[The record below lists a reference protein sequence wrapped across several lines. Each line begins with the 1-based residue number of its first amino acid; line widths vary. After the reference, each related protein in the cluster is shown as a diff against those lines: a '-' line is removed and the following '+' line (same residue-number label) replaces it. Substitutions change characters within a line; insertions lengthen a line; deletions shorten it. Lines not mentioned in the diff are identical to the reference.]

1 MVRPRNNANER
12 MRSIRIM
19 MRALMLVAVVTVTFE
34 EAAAFAPSGRSNQ
47 RPTRRKNGL
56 SPDSS
61 PIHWSSTRWGVGGIE
76 PIGGL
81 FPDRATS
88 GSRTRLHAERQQT
101 RTEIK
106 AETKEDEENPSVP
119 AIVDDIDESLSSAQ
133 SSPQSSSSIKNWLQ
147 DTILLG
153 LEPTPE
159 ILAIVTIY
167 FVEGAVGL
175 AQLAKTYLLKDQL
188 HLGPA
193 EMSALSGI
201 FVLPWTIK
209 PLYGFLSDGLPLY
222 GYRRKSYLIAAGLT
236 GGLSYALLGYSPFW
250 DSLETSTAVAGTCV
264 ALILSSACIAVS
276 DVVAD
281 GIVVTR
287 TRKESANNP
296 ALAGSLQSLCWGS
309 SAIGALLASY
319 YSGSLI
325 ETLGNRGVF
334 GLTAALPL
342 LVALIAIGVD
352 EERVDSEG
360 STTANFLSGVQTQA
374 ETLWGA
380 LQQQAI
386 WRPALFLFLWR
397 ATPTS
402 DGAFF
407 YFMTDDLHLGPE
419 FMGRIQLV
427 GAAAG
432 LAGVWLYQQFFR
444 NVNIKDLLFWS
455 TIISFPLG
463 LIPLLLITHTNQA
476 LGIPD
481 TALIYGD
488 DVVLSALGRIT
499 FMPTLVLAARLCPP
513 GVEAVLFATLM
524 SSFNG
529 AGTLGTEIGAAL
541 TKLLG
546 VTDTN
551 FDNLGLLTV
560 ICNVSSLFPL
570 FFIGWLEETGGEDME
585 GTTDTADTSIVD
597 VTHNGDEGS

>member
-1 MVRPRNNANER
+1 MERPRIANGS
-12 MRSIRIM
+12 MRSFRKMIRN
-19 MRALMLVAVVTVTFE
+19 LLVVAFMPVTFE
-34 EAAAFAPSGRSNQ
+34 EASAFAPSARVKQ
-47 RPTRRKNGL
+47 RPTRSKNGI
-56 SPDSS
+56 SPDSP
-61 PIHWSSTRWGVGGIE
+61 PIHWSSTRWDVGVGGGE
-76 PIGGL
+76 PIRGL
-81 FPDRATS
+81 FLNRDA
-88 GSRTRLHAERQQT
+88 RTRLHAERQQT
-101 RTEIK
+101 RSESK
-106 AETKEDEENPSVP
+106 SETKEDEEKML
-119 AIVDDIDESLSSAQ
+119 VDTDDSFSIG
-133 SSPQSSSSIKNWLQ
+133 QSSSSIKNFLQ

-167 FVEGAVGL
+167 FVEGAIGL
-175 AQLAKTYLLKDQL
+175 ASLAETYLLKDQL

-209 PLYGFLSDGLPLY
+209 PLYGFLSDGLPLF
-222 GYRRKSYLIAAGLT
+222 GFRRKSYLIMAGVI
-236 GGLSYALLGYSPFW
+236 GGSSYAALGYSPFW
-250 DSLETSTAVAGTCV
+250 DSLETSTAVAGTCA

-287 TRKESANNP
+287 TRKESAENP

-309 SAIGALLASY
+309 SAIGALFAASC
-319 YSGSLI
+319 SGSLI
-325 ETLGNRGVF
+325 ESVGNRGVF

-342 LVALIAIGVD
+342 LVALIAVGVD
-352 EERVDSEG
+352 EERVVSED
-360 STTANFLSGVQTQA
+360 STTAIFLNGALKQA
-374 ETLWGA
+374 ETLWEA
-380 LQQQAI
+380 LQLPAI
-386 WRPALFLFLWR
+386 WRPALFLFIWQ

-427 GAAAG
+427 GAATS
-432 LAGVWLYQQFFR
+432 LVGVWLYQQFFS
-444 NVNIKDLLFWS
+444 NVNIKNLLFWS

-488 DVVLSALGRIT
+488 DVVLSALGQIT

-529 AGTLGTEIGAAL
+529 AGTLGTELGAAL
-541 TKLLG
+541 TKLMG
-546 VTDTN
+546 VTETN

-570 FFIGWLEETGGEDME
+570 FFIGWLDETGENDME
-585 GTTDTADTSIVD
+585 ITADTMDTTVLD
-597 VTHNGDEGS
+597 ATNNGDDVH

>member
-1 MVRPRNNANER
+1 MERPRNANGR
-12 MRSIRIM
+12 MRSFRSI
-19 MRALMLVAVVTVTFE
+19 MRALLVVAVMTVTFH
-34 EAAAFAPSGRSNQ
+34 EAAAFSPNARSNQ
-47 RPTRRKNGL
+47 RPTKRKNGL
-56 SPDSS
+56 SPDSP
-61 PIHWSSTRWGVGGIE
+61 PIKCWPSTKWG
-76 PIGGL
+76 
-81 FPDRATS
+81 D
-88 GSRTRLHAERQQT
+88 SRTPLHAERQQT
-101 RTEIK
+101 RTELTS
-106 AETKEDEENPSVP
+106 ETEKGEDK
-119 AIVDDIDESLSSAQ
+119 IVVDTDDPLSSM
-133 SSPQSSSSIKNWLQ
+133 QSSSSIKNFLQ

-153 LEPTPE
+153 IEPTSE

-167 FVEGAVGL
+167 FVEGAIGIASL
-175 AQLAKTYLLKDQL
+175 AETYLLKDQL

-193 EMSALSGI
+193 EMSALSGL

-209 PLYGFLSDGLPLY
+209 PVYGFISDGLPMF
-222 GYRRKSYLIAAGLT
+222 GFRRKSYLIAAGFI
-236 GGLSYALLGYSPFW
+236 GGLSYAALGYSPFW
-250 DSLETSTAVAGTCV
+250 DSLDTSTAVAGTCV

-287 TRKESANNP
+287 TRKESAKNP

-309 SAIGALLASY
+309 SAIGALLASSF
-319 YSGSLI
+319 SGSLI
-325 ETLGNRGVF
+325 ESVGNRGVF

-352 EERVDSEG
+352 EEKVVSEG
-360 STTANFLSGVQTQA
+360 STTANFLIGAQTQA

-380 LQQQAI
+380 LQLPAI
-386 WRPALFLFLWR
+386 WRPALFLFIWQ

-427 GAAAG
+427 GAATS
-432 LAGVWLYQQFFR
+432 LVGVWLYQQFFS

-455 TIISFPLG
+455 TIVSFPLG

-488 DVVLSALGRIT
+488 DVVLSALGQIT

-529 AGTLGTEIGAAL
+529 AGTLGTELGAAL

-546 VTDTN
+546 VTETN

-570 FFIGWLEETGGEDME
+570 FFIGWLDETGGEDKE
-585 GTTDTADTSIVD
+585 GTRDTLDTTFLDATPKGDD
-597 VTHNGDEGS
+597 VH

>member
-1 MVRPRNNANER
+1 MG
-12 MRSIRIM
+12 SIRNM
-19 MRALMLVAVVTVTFE
+19 MRALFVVAVVTVTFE
-34 EAAAFAPSGRSNQ
+34 EAAAFTPSARSNQ
-47 RPTRRKNGL
+47 LPTRRFYGI
-56 SPDSS
+56 SPDSP
-61 PIHWSSTRWGVGGIE
+61 PIQCWPSTRWG
-76 PIGGL
+76 IGGKEQIGDPFL
-81 FPDRATS
+81 NRDI
-88 GSRTRLHAERQQT
+88 RTRLHAERQQT
-101 RTEIK
+101 RSEIK
-106 AETKEDEENPSVP
+106 TETKEDEEK
-119 AIVDDIDESLSSAQ
+119 IVADTDDCV
-133 SSPQSSSSIKNWLQ
+133 QSSSSIKSFLQ

-167 FVEGAVGL
+167 FVEGAIGL
-175 AQLAKTYLLKDQL
+175 ASLAETYLLKDQL

-193 EMSALSGI
+193 ELSALSGL

-209 PLYGFLSDGLPLY
+209 PLYGFLSDGLPLF
-222 GYRRKSYLIAAGLT
+222 GFRRKSYLIMAGVI
-236 GGLSYALLGYSPFW
+236 GGLSYAALGYSPFW
-250 DSLETSTAVAGTCV
+250 DSLETGTAVAGTCA

-287 TRKESANNP
+287 TRKESAENP

-309 SAIGALLASY
+309 SAIGALLAASC
-319 YSGSLI
+319 SASLI
-325 ETLGNRGVF
+325 ESVGNRGVF
-334 GLTAALPL
+334 ALTAALPL

-352 EERVDSEG
+352 EEKVISDR
-360 STTANFLSGVQTQA
+360 STTANFISGAQTQA

-380 LQQQAI
+380 LQEQAI
-386 WRPALFLFLWR
+386 WRPALFLFLWQ
-397 ATPTS
+397 ATPSS

-407 YFMTDDLHLGPE
+407 YFMTDELHLGPE

-427 GAAAG
+427 GAATS
-432 LAGVWLYQQFFR
+432 LVGVWLYQQFFC
-444 NVNIKDLLFWS
+444 NVKIKDLLFWS
-455 TIISFPLG
+455 TIVSFPLG

-488 DVVLSALGRIT
+488 DVVLSALGQIT

-529 AGTLGTEIGAAL
+529 AGTLGTELGAAL

-560 ICNVSSLFPL
+560 ICNMSSLFPL
-570 FFIGWLEETGGEDME
+570 FFIGWLDETVGEDVE
-585 GTTDTADTSIVD
+585 ATADTTEYTVVD
-597 VTHNGDEGS
+597 VTNNGDDIQ

>member
-1 MVRPRNNANER
+1 
-12 MRSIRIM
+12 MRS
-19 MRALMLVAVVTVTFE
+19 LLVVAVVSVACQ
-34 EAAAFAPSGRSNQ
+34 EAAAFSPSTSRSNQ
-47 RPTRRKNGL
+47 RPTRRRNVISRD
-56 SPDSS
+56 SPSV
-61 PIHWSSTRWGVGGIE
+61 HWPSARWG
-76 PIGGL
+76 IGGEEPSICFFL
-81 FPDRATS
+81 NRVTS
-88 GSRTRLHAERQQT
+88 GFQTRLHAGQQQT
-101 RTEIK
+101 PTGTES
-106 AETKEDEENPSVP
+106 ETKEHEENPTVP
-119 AIVDDIDESLSSAQ
+119 AMAVDTDDSLSSAQ
-133 SSPQSSSSIKNWLQ
+133 SSTSSSSIKNWLQ
-147 DTILLG
+147 YTVLLG

-167 FVEGAVGL
+167 FVEGAIGLAGL
-175 AQLAKTYLLKDQL
+175 AQTYLLKDQL

-193 EMSALSGI
+193 EMSALSGL

-209 PLYGFLSDGLPLY
+209 PVYGFLSDGLPLF
-222 GYRRKSYLIAAGLT
+222 GFKRKSYLIAAGLT
-236 GGLSYALLGYSPFW
+236 GGLSYAVLGWSDFW
-250 DSLETSTAVAGTCV
+250 NSLDTSTAIAGTCA

-287 TRKESANNP
+287 TRKESADNP

-319 YSGSLI
+319 FAGPLI
-325 ETLGNRGVF
+325 ESLGNRGVF
-334 GLTAALPL
+334 GITATLPL
-342 LVALIAIGVD
+342 LVAFIALGVD
-352 EERVDSEG
+352 EERVVSDG
-360 STTANFLSGVQTQA
+360 TSTTADFRNGAQSQA

-380 LQQQAI
+380 LQQPAI
-386 WRPALFLFLWR
+386 WRPALFLFIWQ

-427 GAAAG
+427 SAAAG

-455 TIISFPLG
+455 TIVSFPLG
-463 LIPLLLITHTNQA
+463 MLPLLLITHTNQA

-488 DVVLSALGRIT
+488 DVVLSALGEIT

-541 TKLLG
+541 TKLMG

-560 ICNVSSLFPL
+560 ICNVSSLLPL
-570 FFIGWLEETGGEDME
+570 LFIGWMDDASGEDTE
-585 GTTDTADTSIVD
+585 GTADAEDTPVLD
-597 VTHNGDEGS
+597 VRHYGDDVQ

>member
-1 MVRPRNNANER
+1 MERPRTANRR
-12 MRSIRIM
+12 MRSVRNIV
-19 MRALMLVAVVTVTFE
+19 RALLVVAVVTVTFE
-34 EAAAFAPSGRSNQ
+34 EAAAFAPSARSNQ
-47 RPTRRKNGL
+47 RPTRRKNGI
-56 SPDSS
+56 SADAP
-61 PIHWSSTRWGVGGIE
+61 PIHWPSTRWGSSGGEPVGG
-76 PIGGL
+76 L
-81 FPDRATS
+81 LLNRVNS
-88 GSRTRLHAERQQT
+88 GSRTTRLHVERQQT
-101 RTEIK
+101 PTEINS
-106 AETKEDEENPSVP
+106 ETKEDEENPTVP
-119 AIVDDIDESLSSAQ
+119 AIVADTDDSLSS
-133 SSPQSSSSIKNWLQ
+133 SQSSSSIKNWLQ
-147 DTILLG
+147 NTVLLG

-193 EMSALSGI
+193 EMSALSGL

-209 PLYGFLSDGLPLY
+209 PLYGFLSDGLPLF
-222 GYRRKSYLIAAGLT
+222 GFKRKSYLIAAGLT
-236 GGLSYALLGYSPFW
+236 GGLSYAVLGYSPFW
-250 DSLETSTAVAGTCV
+250 DSLETGTAVAGTCA

-319 YSGSLI
+319 FSGSLI

-342 LVALIAIGVD
+342 LVALIAISVD
-352 EERVDSEG
+352 EERVVSEG
-360 STTANFLSGVQTQA
+360 STTKNFLNGVQSQA

-407 YFMTDDLHLGPE
+407 YFMSNDLHLGPE

-444 NVNIKDLLFWS
+444 NVKIKELLFWS
-455 TIISFPLG
+455 TIASFPLG

-488 DVVLSALGRIT
+488 DVVLSALGQLT
-499 FMPTLVLAARLCPP
+499 FMPTLVLAARMCPP

-541 TKLLG
+541 TKLMG

-551 FDNLGLLTV
+551 FDNLGLLTI

-570 FFIGWLEETGGEDME
+570 FFIGWLDETGGEDTE
-585 GTTDTADTSIVD
+585 EITDTADTTVVD
-597 VTHNGDEGS
+597 VTHNGDDE